1 MMNLFLIDIDGALV
15 DSENTDLHCY
25 VHAVHDVLGIEMN
38 PDLSLY
44 SNLTDAGVL
53 DELIVKHNV
62 TTSRSL
68 IHRKVESRYLSLI
81 NEALKNNPDDVCM
94 VQGAQDFILKMNERK
109 DTHIAI
115 ATGGWESAAKLKL
128 RAAGLDVENVT
139 FTSSSDAVSR
149 TEIMALAAFRAKQ
162 DSGYTFDR
170 RVVFGHGE
178 RNKHASQEL
187 GYDYV
192 EVGLE
197 TEHHTHIP
205 NLAHYKAAFSQ
216 LALQ

>member
-1 MMNLFLIDIDGALV
+1 MNLFLIDIDGALV
-15 DSENTDLHCY
+15 DSENVDLSCY
-25 VHAVHDVLGIEMN
+25 VRAVHDVLGIDMDT
-38 PDLSLY
+38 DLSHY

-53 DELIVKHNV
+53 DELIAQHQVSE
-62 TTSRSL
+62 SRSL
-68 IHRKVESRYLSLI
+68 IHRKVEQRYLALI
-81 NEALKNNPDDVCM
+81 SEALKNNPEDVSM
-94 VQGAQDFILKMNERK
+94 VQGAQDFIAKMRERD

-128 RAAGLDVENVT
+128 RAAGIDVDNVT
-139 FTSSSDAVSR
+139 FTSSSDAMSR

-187 GYDYV
+187 GYEYV
-192 EVGLE
+192 EVGVE
-197 TEHHTHIP
+197 ADHHTHIP

-216 LALQ
+216 LSLQ